1 MRDFDFISVLFYIF
15 GAVTGVIIICF
26 LKTL

>member
-1 MRDFDFISVLFYIF
+1 MRDFDFISVLFYIL